1 MAINPSDLSGFATTG
16 TEAQL
21 SGQSLDLDFQMQQ
34 LPGDVKGVS
43 KIKAADIAVKR
54 DPLKS
59 KGLGVEAT
67 EEEDETTTDALTAL
81 RRSVSNVSS
90 SPATFDVSPTLTP
103 SPGSEYSVNT
113 DVAPMDIPTNIGVL
127 SANQGLDQ
135 GLRNQDDEYFNY
147 IDELSKSY
155 QAAPEKDYGQTS
167 RDIAGG
173 LDFVGKGIDYA
184 GDRNLFGDSAL
195 TNKPIT
201 GAFGKTLP
209 GYKGSTSVSTAQY
222 AQTNTAVA
230 NPYAAS
236 TLGGQIAGA
245 GVSIA
250 SAYSAYDALKGG
262 IDSPMEA
269 AQLASGVIGTVSGL
283 NAMGLI
289 STPGFMAAAGP
300 VGWALMGASFLVST
314 GLIGGG
320 GKNKPPMGGV
330 EVRLADES
338 GKLYTTYEEGKNLK
352 ISAGA
357 ASSYNGFNSQAMK
370 NQTQKNI
377 DYMYAF
383 ADEFGL
389 KVNEKAWSEA
399 AFGPKKYLPRGR
411 GDPYRSVLEKIDSEG
426 DGSSSPSEWLRHAME
441 YQSESGERI
450 IDGDIYKGV
459 RIGPNG
465 LPMKVGYKTQESFQE
480 AVADFNKKFY
490 G

>member
-113 DVAPMDIPTNIGVL
+113 GVAPMDIPTNIGVL

-155 QAAPEKDYGQTS
+155 QAAPEEDYGQTS

-201 GAFGKTLP
+201 EAFGKTLP
-209 GYKGSTSVSTAQY
+209 GYSSSSNITSARYQSY
-222 AQTNTAVA
+222 NTP
-230 NPYAAS
+230 NPYAAT

-245 GVSIA
+245 GVGIA
-250 SAYSAYDALKGG
+250 SAYSVYDAMKGG
-262 IDSPMEA
+262 IDSPQEA
-269 AQLASGVIGTVSGL
+269 AQLASGVIGTVGAL
-283 NAMGLI
+283 NTMGLI

-300 VGWALMGASFLVST
+300 VGWALMGASFLLST

-330 EVRLADES
+330 EINLIDES
-338 GKLYTTYEEGKNLK
+338 GKLTNTYEEGKNLK
-352 ISAGA
+352 IAAGA

-383 ADEFGL
+383 ADEFDL
-389 KVNEKAWSEA
+389 KVNEKVWAEA
-399 AFGPKKYLPRGR
+399 AFGPNKYMPRGR
-411 GDPYRSVLEKIDSEG
+411 EKPYRSALEKIDSMG
-426 DGSSSPSEWLRHAME
+426 DGSTSPSEWLRHAME
-441 YQSESGERI
+441 YQSKSGERI
-450 IDGDIYKGV
+450 VDGQIYKGA
-459 RIGPNG
+459 RIGPDG
-465 LPMKVGYKTQESFQE
+465 MPMKVGYKSQEAFQE
-480 AVADFNKKFY
+480 AVAEFNKKFY
-490 G
+490 A